1 MSNPTVTEA
10 PVLNIWDEQK
20 EKLRTDF
27 PALTDEDLQYEE
39 GKRDE
44 MLNRIQVKLGK
55 TKEEMDV
62 IIAAL

>member
-1 MSNPTVTEA
+1 MSNPTVAEA
-10 PVLNIWDEQK
+10 PVLNTWDAQK
-20 EKLRTDF
+20 VKLMADF
-27 PALTDEDLQYEE
+27 PALTEEDLQYEE

-44 MLNRIQVKLGK
+44 MLNKVQVKLGK